1 MREIRQSTP
10 QIVIA
15 VIMFAGIVLF
25 FEHLAEGSNMFAN
38 VSTNLLSSLA
48 NNLMPVFSQ

>member
-15 VIMFAGIVLF
+15 VIVFAGIILF
-25 FEHLAEGSNMFAN
+25 FKHPAEGSNMFAD
-38 VSTNLLSSLA
+38 VSTNLLRSLA
-48 NNLMPVFSQ
+48 GNLMPVFSQ